1 MPLSPRAAEAHTGPA
16 LRNAPGDA
24 ALSRHTPAG
33 TLQVAAYDSFAI
45 LRPDREMPN
54 TPVLHQVI
62 RLVHRRRGCDGER
75 RRRHQIPDT
84 CLGSSGRL
92 DVTLHVCHN
101 FPHHYIAI

>member
-45 LRPDREMPN
+45 LRP
-54 TPVLHQVI
+54 TPRV
-62 RLVHRRRGCDGER
+62 
-75 RRRHQIPDT
+75 
-84 CLGSSGRL
+84 GSTHGRL
-92 DVTLHVCHN
+92 SRLPWPLYTAATPWLSHCPSSVQEPAGAGVSWRAAAQSCDSN
-101 FPHHYIAI
+101 SR